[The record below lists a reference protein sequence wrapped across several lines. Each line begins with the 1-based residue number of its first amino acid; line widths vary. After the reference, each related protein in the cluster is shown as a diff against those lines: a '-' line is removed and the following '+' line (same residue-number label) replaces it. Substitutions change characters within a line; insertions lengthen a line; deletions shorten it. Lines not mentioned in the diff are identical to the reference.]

1 MRQINK
7 QTQKGRKPFH
17 LRRSLVCVF
26 TKFVDSFVAMEY
38 HLQLIVITSAQWQK
52 IVRSFVCIKHVYFK
66 FANICVNV
74 CVVKITFSK
83 SSYDTC

>member
-1 MRQINK
+1 
-7 QTQKGRKPFH
+7 
-17 LRRSLVCVF
+17 
-26 TKFVDSFVAMEY
+26 MEY

-52 IVRSFVCIKHVYFK
+52 IVRSFVCVKRIYFK

-74 CVVKITFSK
+74 CVVKVTFSK